1 MSPEGLEETYTDFSN
16 NKFPIDTG
24 IMSLSLI
31 YRELDVFME
40 TLDFND
46 SL

>member
-1 MSPEGLEETYTDFSN
+1 MSPEGLKETYIDFSN

-24 IMSLSLI
+24 IMNLSLI

>member
-1 MSPEGLEETYTDFSN
+1 MSPEGLEETYIDFSN
-16 NKFPIDTG
+16 NKFPTDTG
-24 IMSLSLI
+24 IMNLSHI
-31 YRELDVFME
+31 CRELDVFME